1 MDQNVDLKKYAQF
14 VDGVTSQPS
23 KDLSQ
28 LISRMLELE
37 QQGANVPRLLTAGIG
52 MPGEAGEF
60 SEMVK
65 KIVFHGKE
73 YNEENILKLE
83 KELGDVA
90 WYWTQA
96 CLALRIDPNKI
107 ISDNVAKLEA
117 RYPGG
122 KFSVWHA
129 ENRQE
134 GDV

>member
-1 MDQNVDLKKYAQF
+1 MTKNIDLKKYAQF
-14 VDGVTSQPS
+14 VDGVTAQPS
-23 KDLSQ
+23 KELQ
-28 LISRMLELE
+28 ALISRMQELE
-37 QQGANVPRLLTAGIG
+37 AQGANVPRLLTAGIG
-52 MPGEAGEF
+52 MPGESGEF
-60 SEMVK
+60 SELVK
-65 KIVFHGKE
+65 KIVFHGKA
-73 YNEENILKLE
+73 YDEENITKLK

-96 CLALRIDPNKI
+96 CLALDIDPNSI
-107 ISDNVAKLEA
+107 IAENVAKLEA

>member
-28 LISRMLELE
+28 LISRMIELE
-37 QQGANVPRLLTAGIG
+37 KQGANVPRLLTAGIG

-73 YNEENILKLE
+73 YSEENILKLE

-96 CLALRIDPNKI
+96 CLALNINPNKI

>member
-1 MDQNVDLKKYAQF
+1 MDNVDLKKYGQF

-60 SEMVK
+60 SEIVK
-65 KIVFHGKE
+65 KIVLHGKD

-90 WYWTQA
+90 WYWTQG
-96 CLALRIDPNKI
+96 CLALGVDPNKI
-107 ISDNVAKLEA
+107 ISDNVAKLES

-122 KFSVWHA
+122 KFSVWHS